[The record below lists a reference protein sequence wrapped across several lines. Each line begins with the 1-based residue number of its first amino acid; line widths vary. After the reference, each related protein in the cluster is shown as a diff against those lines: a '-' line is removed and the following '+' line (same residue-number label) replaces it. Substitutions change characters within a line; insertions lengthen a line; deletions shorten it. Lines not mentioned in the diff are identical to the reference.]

1 MLTAALSA
9 LLVIL
14 VGATVFVLLTRPTDG
29 PAPSPSRT
37 PGATLL
43 PPSPTT
49 VALASAPSSLV
60 ASLVPASTN
69 TAPPTLPSLP
79 SAAASVAP
87 SPTATSTRPSP
98 TPSPVPTASPTPT
111 PSLIPS
117 IPAIDTPVPTI
128 APSPTATPTITPTS
142 PQHEFHV
149 DAVGLDDKS
158 LDGSVPRIVTFEI
171 DGPSNLSASVSG
183 ATGSVQLCVWREAVD
198 DERVCRTGRSVMI
211 THPVTDL
218 DSTLWHVSMIG
229 ARGVAPS
236 AALTV
241 VFNANAP
248 SVSLDDFRFYGSSNP
263 PYNGFA
269 AEFDAAAGP
278 ISAQGAFDDG
288 QDGAYD
294 YHLVVQAAGSDALV
308 DTTDNGTSFAV
319 QKDAS
324 AGHYVVS
331 IVDPDPLANPG
342 LAVFVTATIT
352 WS

>member
-9 LLVIL
+9 LLVVL

-29 PAPSPSRT
+29 PLPSPSRT

-49 VALASAPSSLV
+49 VALASAPPTIA
-60 ASLVPASTN
+60 ASFAPVSTS
-69 TAPPTLPSLP
+69 TSALPTLPPLP

-87 SPTATSTRPSP
+87 SPTATSSRPSP
-98 TPSPVPTASPTPT
+98 TPPPTATPTPT
-111 PSLIPS
+111 PPPSLIPS
-117 IPAIDTPVPTI
+117 IPAIDTPP
-128 APSPTATPTITPTS
+128 PSPTAPPTITPTS

-171 DGPSNLSASVSG
+171 DGPSNLTARGTG

-198 DERVCRTGRSVMI
+198 DERVCQTGRSVTIM
-211 THPVTDL
+211 HPVF
-218 DSTLWHVSMIG
+218 DSDTTLWHVSMIG

-236 AALTV
+236 ASLMVA
-241 VFNANAP
+241 FNANAP

-269 AEFDAAAGP
+269 VEFDAAAGP
-278 ISAQGAFDDG
+278 ISAQG
-288 QDGAYD
+288 
-294 YHLVVQAAGSDALV
+294 
-308 DTTDNGTSFAV
+308 
-319 QKDAS
+319 
-324 AGHYVVS
+324 
-331 IVDPDPLANPG
+331 
-342 LAVFVTATIT
+342 
-352 WS
+352 